1 MIDYATTIKFSE
13 PIKTIMGLLPSVLVH
28 STPSSLL
35 SLDIQQYLSC
45 KPVSSV
51 QHGSAGVQSW
61 QGGWSCVL
69 FLQHENQFSVCQH
82 QTSANKTETFPLTI
96 LPLLLLLQIP
106 IVVDLG
112 LTLTKQLTAKKVNDD
127 CVPHLPKVIM
137 MELK

>member
-1 MIDYATTIKFSE
+1 MVARVYRA
-13 PIKTIMGLLPSVLVH
+13 GRAAGH
-28 STPSSLL
+28 
-35 SLDIQQYLSC
+35 
-45 KPVSSV
+45 VSS
-51 QHGSAGVQSW
+51 
-61 QGGWSCVL
+61 SCSMKTNSL
-69 FLQHENQFSVCQH
+69 C
-82 QTSANKTETFPLTI
+82 ANIRPVPITETFPLTI

>member
-51 QHGSAGVQSW
+51 QHGSSVYRAGRAAGHVSS
-61 QGGWSCVL
+61 SCSMKTNSL
-69 FLQHENQFSVCQH
+69 C
-82 QTSANKTETFPLTI
+82 ANIRPVPITETFPLTI